1 MKRRVTVALKRARA
15 DSDRSVLI
23 GVSVGKEW
31 LTTRNPERPSVSLSA
46 FRAAESYKKRS
57 EIFMYL
63 VGVFGNLPFII
74 GGNAE

>member
-46 FRAAESYKKRS
+46 FRAAESYKKKVRDLYVLS
-57 EIFMYL
+57 WGIWKFTIYHRWER
-63 VGVFGNLPFII
+63 
-74 GGNAE
+74 